1 MKPGDGRGWIAI
13 MAAVLGLAAL
23 FSDRTNDE
31 STETRLTPVSTAPGG
46 GRAVATALDELG
58 ISVERLDRP
67 WSDWVADDPQGTL
80 VLIAP
85 TAPTE
90 AFEVER
96 LAGWIERGGR
106 LVLVPGNLRVG
117 LGGVGRP
124 DALLAERLGL
134 SARTARRFGDGHRA
148 ERAPSLTPT
157 ARQALAGTPQ
167 QWSGWTR
174 AFDVDSSHDAWVVDA
189 AGRAC
194 VADCELGRGRVLL
207 WSDPEG
213 LRNDS
218 AASGPWA
225 AAFLRTVAVF
235 ADGSPVLL
243 DGFSHG
249 LGSLGSIP
257 WALLR
262 FLTRT
267 DLGLALLL
275 ALAVGL
281 VWLVT
286 QTVRQAPPL
295 PEPPPPGRSTV
306 EHVEALA
313 AAYARAG
320 ARARPARLLIQ
331 QAERRLGKIDLGQ
344 RLERLD
350 RTRPELG
357 ASTERVRAALGA
369 PRSVTVDELARL
381 ALDLDAVTAAQYPD
395 RRVP

>member
-1 MKPGDGRGWIAI
+1 
-13 MAAVLGLAAL
+13 
-23 FSDRTNDE
+23 
-31 STETRLTPVSTAPGG
+31 
-46 GRAVATALDELG
+46 
-58 ISVERLDRP
+58 
-67 WSDWVADDPQGTL
+67 
-80 VLIAP
+80 
-85 TAPTE
+85 
-90 AFEVER
+90 
-96 LAGWIERGGR
+96 
-106 LVLVPGNLRVG
+106 
-117 LGGVGRP
+117 
-124 DALLAERLGL
+124 
-134 SARTARRFGDGHRA
+134 
-148 ERAPSLTPT
+148 
-157 ARQALAGTPQ
+157 
-167 QWSGWTR
+167 
-174 AFDVDSSHDAWVVDA
+174 
-189 AGRAC
+189 
-194 VADCELGRGRVLL
+194 
-207 WSDPEG
+207 
-213 LRNDS
+213 
-218 AASGPWA
+218 
-225 AAFLRTVAVF
+225 
-235 ADGSPVLL
+235 VLL